1 MLSIPFFALG
11 ALSGTLLF
19 LLAYLTELRYG
30 NGDWKDGQWMH
41 DRAYIPA
48 VFGAALFAVGMIV
61 TAVALHTA
69 TSAQAPS
76 APANEVQ
83 HPQRAP
89 DAPPARP

>member
-1 MLSIPFFALG
+1 MA
-11 ALSGTLLF
+11 
-19 LLAYLTELRYG
+19 
-30 NGDWKDGQWMH
+30 NGCM

-48 VFGAALFAVGMIV
+48 VFGAALFAV

-76 APANEVQ
+76 ALANEVQ

>member
-1 MLSIPFFALG
+1 MA
-11 ALSGTLLF
+11 
-19 LLAYLTELRYG
+19 
-30 NGDWKDGQWMH
+30 NGCM

-89 DAPPARP
+89 DASPARP